1 MSAAMVI
8 TLMLIVILG
17 TIFEAILANN
27 YNISIIATPN
37 DFYEN
42 TKMNW
47 FGCWFCYILIR
58 VFSPIV
64 TVIGSVVLAIC
75 AILTFIEWLFT
86 VGRKDED
93 VN

>member
-1 MSAAMVI
+1 MSATAVV

-17 TIFEAILANN
+17 SIFEAILANK
-27 YNISIIATPN
+27 YNISAIATPN

-58 VFSPIV
+58 VISPII
-64 TVIGSVVLAIC
+64 TVIGGGIVVIL

-86 VGRKDED
+86 VGRKDEE
-93 VN
+93 